1 MYELPTCCLSSQ
13 RNGADHAVFINT
25 GMAFEGSDAGASPN
39 EAITWGKIKL
49 TAQPVKV
56 PALTVALIDSI

>member
-1 MYELPTCCLSSQ
+1 MIKYPFAVLGLQ
-13 RNGADHAVFINT
+13 RNGAEHAVFINT

-49 TAQPVKV
+49 TATPVKV
-56 PALTVALIDSI
+56 GNVFL